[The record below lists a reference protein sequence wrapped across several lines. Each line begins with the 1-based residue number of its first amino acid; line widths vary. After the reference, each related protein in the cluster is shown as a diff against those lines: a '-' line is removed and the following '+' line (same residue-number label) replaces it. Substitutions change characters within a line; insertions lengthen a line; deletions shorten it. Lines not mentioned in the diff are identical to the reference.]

1 MCQCEPSR
9 RRIGAT
15 ASIISGIE
23 FASDRN
29 LREYWTRGEGA
40 AKIAWGTEG
49 DLTRC
54 HGFLTK
60 YVGSDDAWGLCNNY
74 HKSIFGRPNDP
85 DD

>member
-1 MCQCEPSR
+1 MCQCEQPR

-15 ASIISGIE
+15 IISGID
-23 FASDRN
+23 FASDRQ

-40 AKIAWGTEG
+40 AKIGWGSEG

-60 YVGSDDAWGLCNNY
+60 YVGSEDAWGLCNNY
-74 HKSIFGRPNDP
+74 HKDIFGRPNDP
-85 DD
+85 ND